1 LPQLQKDPEIITYH
15 HYLNH
20 QELKKKALKLKS
32 QMPDMK
38 FGTDFDFHCQ
48 GDEKGIEPIFSS
60 IDQSAAVV

>member
-1 LPQLQKDPEIITYH
+1 
-15 HYLNH
+15 
-20 QELKKKALKLKS
+20 
-32 QMPDMK
+32 MPDMK